1 MRKRLPALLACAIA
15 TAGAGCGG
23 GSGTNPDYAQ
33 VRSVVTQFAEASDAR
48 ACALLSPDALVEL
61 YGGFRKPVGV
71 ARAACVRRSRA
82 FRGEPVRITQVF
94 VHADGTADVT
104 ALNPAG
110 DVTYN
115 VDVRKLGPAWRID
128 GVSQSRTDE

>member
-1 MRKRLPALLACAIA
+1 MRERLPALLACAA
-15 TAGAGCGG
+15 LAAPGCGDG
-23 GSGTNPDYAQ
+23 GASNPDYAQ

-48 ACALLSPDALVEL
+48 ACDLLSPDALVEL

-82 FRGEPVRITQVF
+82 FRGESVTITQVF

-104 ALNPAG
+104 ALDPAG

>member
-15 TAGAGCGG
+15 TTASACGDGG
-23 GSGTNPDYAQ
+23 GSNPDYAQ

-48 ACALLSPDALVEL
+48 ACDLLSPDALVEL
-61 YGGFRKPVGV
+61 YGGFRKPVAV

-82 FRGEPVRITQVF
+82 FRGEPVTITQVF

-104 ALNPAG
+104 ALDPAR